1 MTFLATVDDNIE
13 IEMLREVFENND
25 ITLMAKHRE
34 TGEFMMISAGMSMF
48 GSDLYVNEDVY
59 DQALELYNAYFNF
72 DHPISDAELE
82 AFALEATTTSDESE
96 NEE

>member
-48 GSDLYVNEDVY
+48 GSDLYVDEEVY
-59 DQALELYNAYFNF
+59 DQALELYNAYFNV

-82 AFALEATTTSDESE
+82 ALALEAASTSDESE